1 MPICRFI
8 VFLALV
14 EGGLSK
20 LSPLLLNE
28 NMSQNPRFL
37 VLPTCTSVKCHFQA
51 TAVLAI
57 LLFLQGFIVKCTIL
71 WLDSKLNRPC
81 MYSFLNIFTAG
92 ACLATAVLELV
103 PNIGGYL
110 SQKPAHYILSVS
122 IILVMFGLLLYLN
135 RVPLTQFDIK
145 PNQLLFSS
153 YEKLYTSNIDDD
165 NIKLTVGN
173 LKMEYS
179 RIGESVHNILQYVA
193 LGLSTSWSTR
203 LTLFIIMS
211 SHRAAE
217 SLTNRPS
224 FARGQAISALQSALT
239 VATAI
244 VAWVWGVQILVRRIV
259 FSLVSGSF
267 LYFGAFE
274 ILTSELIEKT
284 EMPST
289 KFSCFVLGNALVVA
303 ILAFVKIIS

>member
-179 RIGESVHNILQYVA
+179 RIGESVH
-193 LGLSTSWSTR
+193 
-203 LTLFIIMS
+203 
-211 SHRAAE
+211 RAAE

>member
-173 LKMEYS
+173 
-179 RIGESVHNILQYVA
+179 ILQYVA

-274 ILTSELIEKT
+274 ILTSELIEQT
-284 EMPST
+284 EMPSS